1 MHVRS
6 KRSRAR
12 SFPVRRIIL
21 WVTVAMLGAV
31 AIAAIAISNRSAAP
45 VRYPVAF
52 DSSLAVADKYLQ
64 GGCSDDRDH
73 RTA

>member
-1 MHVRS
+1 
-6 KRSRAR
+6 
-12 SFPVRRIIL
+12 
-21 WVTVAMLGAV
+21 MLGAV

-52 DSSLAVADKYLQ
+52 DSSLAVTDKYLQ